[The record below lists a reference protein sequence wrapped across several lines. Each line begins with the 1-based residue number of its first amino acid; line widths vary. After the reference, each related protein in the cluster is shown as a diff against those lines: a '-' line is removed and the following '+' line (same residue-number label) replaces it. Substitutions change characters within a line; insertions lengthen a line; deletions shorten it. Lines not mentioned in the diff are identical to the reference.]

1 MKLQTIPNNIGLQ
14 EIRRHSEMCR
24 PQPQGVRRGDT
35 LRHLQLDADGR
46 AEGDAV
52 SAGLVAL
59 VRRDFG
65 GLRDSES
72 AQCCYLTPR
81 LVRDPHSAQCEIL
94 DIAVK
99 PEQLPQRNLIM
110 DKDLHT
116 NTRGYIIKINCA
128 IHAHDTNSTPLGQLR
143 TKQLTVPLLM
153 RRWKKAFTRM

>member
-46 AEGDAV
+46 AEGDSV
-52 SAGLVAL
+52 PAGLVAL

-81 LVRDPHSAQCEIL
+81 LVRDPHSAQCEML

-116 NTRGYIIKINCA
+116 QT
-128 IHAHDTNSTPLGQLR
+128 HADISLR
-143 TKQLTVPLLM
+143 LTVPSTHTTQIPLLLGN
-153 RRWKKAFTRM
+153 